1 MASSGSPRFS
11 SRWCYSWWA
20 ATSSDGLQTPSSVAS
35 SFAELWRGYDQS
47 SCSQRF
53 GPLSHGITE
62 SLLKFESTALL
73 EVLED

>member
-1 MASSGSPRFS
+1 
-11 SRWCYSWWA
+11 
-20 ATSSDGLQTPSSVAS
+20 LQTPSSVAS